1 MLNYDDLQALDMVIR
16 EKGFV
21 NAAKTLHISQS
32 AVSQRIKN
40 LEDRIGHPLIIRG
53 NPVTPTSVGQQLIT
67 HFHHVALL
75 EESLMK
81 KINPE
86 WSDSSPHPI
95 PIALNKQSLNLWF
108 IQAVAPLL
116 KKGNFIVDVMIDDED
131 KTLHLLREGKV
142 FGCVTSSEK
151 PANGCISIPL
161 GILKYIC
168 VCTPEFYDN
177 FFRDKNIEEAIF
189 KAPAVNFGGSQ
200 ELLESFLCQL
210 GLHQNATAS
219 IQAHTLP
226 DPRLQIR
233 FVLNSFGYG
242 LLPRI
247 SCEKYL
253 KEGSLVNLFAG
264 KAYEEKLYWQTR
276 DQMTEQS
283 SLLLK
288 HIVEYSQSILD

>member
-21 NAAKTLHISQS
+21 NAAKSLHISQS

-53 NPVTPTSVGQQLIT
+53 NPVTPTGVGQQLIT

-81 KINPE
+81 KINPD
-86 WSDSSPHPI
+86 WSESSPHPI

-116 KKGNFIVDVMIDDED
+116 KKGNFIVDVMIDEED

-161 GILKYIC
+161 GVMRHKC
-168 VCTPEFYDN
+168 VCTPEFFETY
-177 FFRDKNIEEAIF
+177 FKNKPIEQALL

-200 ELLESFLCQL
+200 GLLETFINDL
-210 GLHQNATAS
+210 GLNPNANA
-219 IQAHTLP
+219 IPAHSVP
-226 DPRLQIR
+226 DPKLQVR
-233 FVLNSFGYG
+233 FVLNSFAYG
-242 LLPRI
+242 LLPSLTCKKFI
-247 SCEKYL
+247 KEKA
-253 KEGSLVNLFAG
+253 LVDLFPG
-264 KAYEEKLYWQTR
+264 KAHEEKLFWQTR

-288 HIVEYSQSILD
+288 HIVEYSQSVLE